1 MKRYIIGL
9 LFIMMHVHALKL
21 DRVILATD
29 AHPDYIEFWPTVAKA
44 WQNMGIKPTLAL
56 IAHADVQIDESLGD
70 VVRVEPI
77 DGIPTSFQAQ
87 TIRLLLPTLYPDDG
101 CILSD
106 IDMIPLNRAYFV
118 DSVAHCPDDSFV
130 VYRDKAYH
138 EHEQKYPMCY
148 LAAQGSTFQEIF
160 HVATLSGIRKKI
172 QALYDLDLGWN
183 TDELMLY
190 YYVNEWKDFETR
202 CVKLGH
208 GVQNRVDRS
217 HWVHD
222 SGLLRSGHYID
233 AHCPRPYSRHKKSID
248 KLVSVQNNKL
258 STIKMYP
265 YNESMLRACC
275 PLGDLEITGEIN
287 IIRSLIHEGDVVFD
301 VGANCGDWTRE
312 VLAHTQ
318 PRHVYAFEPLPSI
331 ASAFKENIQ
340 HERVTLH
347 ELALFHNRGH
357 ASFHYYPRYEGICD
371 DGTLSS
377 LYRRSRAEAV
387 FNLQGYEINVTT
399 ERLDAFCAEHGV
411 DRINFLKIDSEGA
424 ECDILQ
430 GALELLQKQKI
441 DFIQFEY
448 GQTYT
453 DSKRTLKEAY
463 DLLTHTGY
471 TLFKIHR
478 DGIVHVKSWFDW
490 MENFYQS
497 NYLAVSA
504 DIIQNSD
511 DFEALIAQ
519 DRPKK
524 RYLEFPDSGT
534 HMSFFLTAVA
544 HTNGPILELG
554 AGDYSTPLLH
564 AVCSREKR
572 YLMTADTS
580 MGLLC
585 NFLDLQRSWH
595 AFCYVPV
602 YEDDLELNAKPERWD
617 NVGGEI
623 DWSVVIVNHRPG
635 ERRVKDIERL
645 RSRAEIFVIHDTQ
658 ERGYGYQ
665 SLIESFKY
673 VFVDERYAIQT
684 TLVSDTIDVSQFFN

>member
-1 MKRYIIGL
+1 M
-9 LFIMMHVHALKL
+9 
-21 DRVILATD
+21 
-29 AHPDYIEFWPTVAKA
+29 
-44 WQNMGIKPTLAL
+44 
-56 IAHADVQIDESLGD
+56 
-70 VVRVEPI
+70 
-77 DGIPTSFQAQ
+77 
-87 TIRLLLPTLYPDDG
+87 
-101 CILSD
+101 
-106 IDMIPLNRAYFV
+106 
-118 DSVAHCPDDSFV
+118 
-130 VYRDKAYH
+130 
-138 EHEQKYPMCY
+138 
-148 LAAQGSTFQEIF
+148 
-160 HVATLSGIRKKI
+160 
-172 QALYDLDLGWN
+172 
-183 TDELMLY
+183 
-190 YYVNEWKDFETR
+190 
-202 CVKLGH
+202 
-208 GVQNRVDRS
+208 
-217 HWVHD
+217 
-222 SGLLRSGHYID
+222 
-233 AHCPRPYSRHKKSID
+233 
-248 KLVSVQNNKL
+248 
-258 STIKMYP
+258 
-265 YNESMLRACC
+265 
-275 PLGDLEITGEIN
+275 
-287 IIRSLIHEGDVVFD
+287 
-301 VGANCGDWTRE
+301 
-312 VLAHTQ
+312 
-318 PRHVYAFEPLPSI
+318 
-331 ASAFKENIQ
+331 
-340 HERVTLH
+340 
-347 ELALFHNRGH
+347 
-357 ASFHYYPRYEGICD
+357 
-371 DGTLSS
+371 
-377 LYRRSRAEAV
+377 
-387 FNLQGYEINVTT
+387 
-399 ERLDAFCAEHGV
+399 
-411 DRINFLKIDSEGA
+411 KIDSEGA

-504 DIIQNSD
+504 DIIQISD

-658 ERGYGYQ
+658 EKGYGYQ
-665 SLIESFKY
+665 AILESFKY
-673 VFVDERYAIQT
+673 VVVDQRYATQT
-684 TLVSDTIDVSQFFN
+684 IMVSDTIDVSQFFN